1 MRPDFPGCSA
11 ALADR
16 NAHDHQIGAFDRLR
30 VGVDDLI
37 REAEFHDAPAGL
49 RRTCRRH
56 DAADE
61 FLCPCGARDGRP
73 DQADPDQREAS
84 ELGGGRHEGTACSHP
99 PLEGEGR
106 TAEGSPGWGDTD
118 AGGNGDAAYV
128 EALSPPPG
136 PLTRADLPPAEPR
149 SSEGSATRQSD
160 RSRQQPTSVGGGD
173 SRLLAGLRGFA
184 PLALILAIWIAVR

>member
-16 NAHDHQIGAFDRLR
+16 NAHDHQIGAFDR
-30 VGVDDLI
+30 
-37 REAEFHDAPAGL
+37 
-49 RRTCRRH
+49 RR

-128 EALSPPPG
+128 ETLSPPPG
-136 PLTRADLPPAEPR
+136 PLTRADLPPPGGGGRLAVC
-149 SSEGSATRQSD
+149 D
-160 RSRQQPTSVGGGD
+160 RSERKRASVNGRHPSRGAVMGLPTS
-173 SRLLAGLRGFA
+173 
-184 PLALILAIWIAVR
+184 P